1 MLTSCRCNWL
11 GCWARGY
18 LVYHL
23 IEHFILLNHAQFAAC
38 PLLNRSITLLE
49 VAHFSV
55 QGIVAL
61 FERRIV
67 IFLRNDFLVQVPDSQ
82 PATLAQPQW
91 ILQQG
96 DHGYK
101 DQGKKLHLR
110 L

>member
-1 MLTSCRCNWL
+1 MRC
-11 GCWARGY
+11 

-23 IEHFILLNHAQFAAC
+23 IEHFILPDHAQLTARALF
-38 PLLNRSITLLE
+38 NRGIALLE
-49 VAHFSV
+49 IPDFSV

-61 FERRIV
+61 FERRII